1 MQFQPAIAKKIV
13 PPAFA
18 IGLFIGAYVTEK
30 GTSRQDKDR
39 ARMYFDRM
47 SDGRDGA
54 ETYW

>member
-13 PPAFA
+13 PTAFA

-39 ARMYFDRM
+39 ARMYFDCM
-47 SDGRDGA
+47 SGRDES